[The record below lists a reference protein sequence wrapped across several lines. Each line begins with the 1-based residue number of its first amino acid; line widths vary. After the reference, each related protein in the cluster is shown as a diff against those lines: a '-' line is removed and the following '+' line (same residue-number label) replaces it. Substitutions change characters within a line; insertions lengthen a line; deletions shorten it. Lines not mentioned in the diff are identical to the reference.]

1 MSFYFYG
8 VPINDTT
15 QHTQFEACRYK
26 TYDHPYFH
34 KCYDCDY
41 ACANTIC
48 GIYQTYLL
56 QLDLAEGG
64 LKALA
69 NHLEEMERLR
79 NEGAEG
85 PYEEYSES
93 FMKHAA
99 RFY

>member
-1 MSFYFYG
+1 MSDYG
-8 VPINDTT
+8 MAIHGTT
-15 QHTQFEACRYK
+15 QHTQFAACKYSVW
-26 TYDHPYFH
+26 DHPYFH

-41 ACANTIC
+41 AHVNGPC
-48 GIYQTYLL
+48 GIYQTYLM
-56 QLDLAEGG
+56 QLDLCEGG
-64 LKALA
+64 LKAIA